1 MPHAKKIDRFDVTT
15 LMTPGVPLSAR
26 TIKRRTGMKHRA
38 VLAAVYEAVKE
49 GRVRRVKT
57 EEVGSNKYNEA
68 EQRNDPR
75 TPSLSAADEQSGGR
89 KDKKKKIHTG
99 RKFHVFVLA

>member
-1 MPHAKKIDRFDVTT
+1 MPHAKKTDRFDVTT
-15 LMTPGVPLSAR
+15 LMNPGVPLSAR
-26 TIKRRTGMKHRA
+26 TIRRRTGMKHRA

-75 TPSLSAADEQSGGR
+75 TPSLSADEQGGGR

-99 RKFHVFVLA
+99 RKFHVFMLA